1 MRLIDADALEA
12 KLEEQRKLYIEMDMK
27 GAEHLLVHDVLHH
40 VWEAPAIDAVP
51 RWIPCEERLPEE
63 YGLYIA
69 TMNDGSV
76 QECSYV
82 PTDYGDVL
90 LNGWSTCEA
99 SGFKVLNENDVL
111 AWMPLPEPYKR
122 GGEDERSHKS
132 D

>member
-1 MRLIDADALEA
+1 MP
-12 KLEEQRKLYIEMDMK
+12 
-27 GAEHLLVHDVLHH
+27 
-40 VWEAPAIDAVP
+40 PANATP
-51 RWIPCEERLPEE
+51 KWIPCEERLPEE

-111 AWMPLPEPYKR
+111 AWMPMPEPYE
-122 GGEDERSHKS
+122 GERED
-132 D
+132 DD